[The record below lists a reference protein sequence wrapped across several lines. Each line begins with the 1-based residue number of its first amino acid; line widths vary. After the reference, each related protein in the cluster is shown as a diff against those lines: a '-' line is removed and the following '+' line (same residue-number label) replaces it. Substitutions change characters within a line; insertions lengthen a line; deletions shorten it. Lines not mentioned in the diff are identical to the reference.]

1 MKHFQIL
8 MFNYVFQKAQILYE
22 PLRFTVESMIELAFG
37 HLLKMIGERGL
48 MNGFVVGAEGI

>member
-1 MKHFQIL
+1 
-8 MFNYVFQKAQILYE
+8 
-22 PLRFTVESMIELAFG
+22 MIELAFG